1 MAAANDTA
9 GDVRRRLCEQSFE
22 SAADVAVLDGER
34 LLGLVSIESLLAAA
48 EGEPLSG
55 LMDPSPPVV
64 SHDVDQEIAA
74 WQMVQHGESSLA
86 VVDELGCFVGLIP
99 PDRILAVLV
108 EEHEEDLSR
117 MSGVLHRAAEVR
129 SVTEEAVRWRLRHR
143 LPWLL
148 VGLAGAMVAAS
159 IVGAYEDQ
167 LADTVLLAM
176 FVPAVVYL
184 ADAVGTQ
191 TETVVVRGLSVGI
204 PVRRI
209 LGREVITGVLTGL
222 VMAAVFVPVALLIW
236 GEPNVIVAVGLALLA
251 ACSVAT
257 VVAMALP
264 ALLDHFGLD
273 PAFGAGPLATVVQD
287 LASIVIYFVIMSELA
302 L

>member
-1 MAAANDTA
+1 
-9 GDVRRRLCEQSFE
+9 
-22 SAADVAVLDGER
+22 
-34 LLGLVSIESLLAAA
+34 
-48 EGEPLSG
+48 
-55 LMDPSPPVV
+55 
-64 SHDVDQEIAA
+64 
-74 WQMVQHGESSLA
+74 MVQHGESSLA

-129 SVTEEAVRWRLRHR
+129 SATEEAVRWRLWHR

-148 VGLAGAMVAAS
+148 VGLARAMVAAS

-191 TETVVVRGLSVGI
+191 TETVVIRGLSVGI
-204 PVRRI
+204 PVKRI